1 MLGKPA
7 QGVVGLGEARGA
19 QERKGRLAFVFGL
32 AQFIDLHHA
41 PGANDDGVMGLVQR
55 EHMQDVAE
63 RVHLRPHRAWK
74 VELPAQ
80 HVLALAVMRGQ
91 AQVLDAGAHL
101 VFVVVGSVVADGESH
116 AASR

>member
-1 MLGKPA
+1 M
-7 QGVVGLGEARGA
+7 
-19 QERKGRLAFVFGL
+19 FGL

-41 PGANDDGVMGLVQR
+41 PGANDDGVMGLVQG
-55 EHMQDVAE
+55 EHMQDITE
-63 RVHLRPHRAWK
+63 GVHLGPHRAWQ

-80 HVLALAVMRGQ
+80 HVLALAVMGCQ

-101 VFVVVGSVVADGESH
+101 VFVVVGGVVADGESH